1 MTDQPQSQMARARE
15 RKLPVRADGD
25 TRRSRLRRQ
34 FNGTAIVSIVTCQL
48 AFATPSRWPRTDPGP
63 PFATQTKRGIRIPE
77 SGKNATWANLKRA
90 SSVVVS
96 HTLNLVRSVQSH
108 RDIAAITIIIFTQRV
123 GPETGHRSASPSLLP
138 PQSRSTNADSASTL
152 TSPAPHHVDV
162 SYPKVFKAKSTEC
175 LGM

>member
-1 MTDQPQSQMARARE
+1 MGSRM
-15 RKLPVRADGD
+15 
-25 TRRSRLRRQ
+25 SRLRRQ
-34 FNGTAIVSIVTCQL
+34 WHSHSVNCHMSTRICHS
-48 AFATPSRWPRTDPGP
+48 SRWPRTDPGP

-77 SGKNATWANLKRA
+77 SGKNATLANLKRA

-108 RDIAAITIIIFTQRV
+108 RDIAAITIIILSQRV
-123 GPETGHRSASPSLLP
+123 GYETGHRRASPSLLTP
-138 PQSRSTNADSASTL
+138 HSRSTNAGSTSTL